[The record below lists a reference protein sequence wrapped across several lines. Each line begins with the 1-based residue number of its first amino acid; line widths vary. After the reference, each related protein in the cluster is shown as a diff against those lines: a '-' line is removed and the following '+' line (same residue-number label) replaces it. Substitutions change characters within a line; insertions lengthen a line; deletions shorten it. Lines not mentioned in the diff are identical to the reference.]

1 MIGLRYTTDG
11 MTKQATNCSA
21 VDDVYVPAQ
30 SVFVIS
36 GNGAFGSQG
45 LSQLSQGSGNV
56 IEEKADDAI
65 DATTREVKP

>member
-21 VDDVYVPAQ
+21 VDVPAQ

-56 IEEKADDAI
+56 IEEKPDDAI

>member
-1 MIGLRYTTDG
+1 VPD
-11 MTKQATNCSA
+11 
-21 VDDVYVPAQ
+21 VPAH

-45 LSQLSQGSGNV
+45 LSQSQGSGNV
-56 IEEKADDAI
+56 IEEKRDDAI